1 MTHQL
6 DAFSD
11 FVPRARRTDPDTSRS
26 AAARI
31 DGSGLAE
38 RVLGALAD
46 GDATTHELA
55 ERLGLSLVTVSP
67 RLAPLRRKG
76 LVVEA
81 GRRDGRTVW
90 RRVPQ

>member
-1 MTHQL
+1 
-6 DAFSD
+6 
-11 FVPRARRTDPDTSRS
+11 
-26 AAARI
+26 
-31 DGSGLAE
+31 
-38 RVLGALAD
+38 LAD
-46 GDATTHELA
+46 GDATSHELA

-90 RRVPQ
+90 RRV